1 MAESIEERSLIM
13 LAATTPDI
21 KTFMNHFLTG
31 TEFDRF
37 LLCEATI
44 MTGSTYIIDGHINK
58 DFYDSDDEHLESDH
72 IYQYWEECRPIAFQ
86 MIKGSR
92 TPLAMKVVLMLA
104 PYNVERFLEKYNLP
118 FSKDQ
123 ITGLYL
129 NLRYEHQV
137 LTISSGTA
145 LTVFT
150 LDKSVERMW
159 EEMLRRFFEQQG
171 IALITS

>member
-1 MAESIEERSLIM
+1 
-13 LAATTPDI
+13 
-21 KTFMNHFLTG
+21 
-31 TEFDRF
+31 
-37 LLCEATI
+37 
-44 MTGSTYIIDGHINK
+44 
-58 DFYDSDDEHLESDH
+58 
-72 IYQYWEECRPIAFQ
+72 
-86 MIKGSR
+86 
-92 TPLAMKVVLMLA
+92 MKVVLMLA